1 MTMETDRGNK
11 VNTGKSKENSSG
23 FHPVINQLWC
33 KRCGICVTVC
43 PKKILV
49 FNSDNQLTVTDP
61 DSCIGCSMCENICPD
76 FAIEIYQADEP
87 GDSQD
92 KDPKISGTG
101 EGPKE

>member
-1 MTMETDRGNK
+1 
-11 VNTGKSKENSSG
+11 
-23 FHPVINQLWC
+23 
-33 KRCGICVTVC
+33 
-43 PKKILV
+43 
-49 FNSDNQLTVTDP
+49 
-61 DSCIGCSMCENICPD
+61 MCENICPD